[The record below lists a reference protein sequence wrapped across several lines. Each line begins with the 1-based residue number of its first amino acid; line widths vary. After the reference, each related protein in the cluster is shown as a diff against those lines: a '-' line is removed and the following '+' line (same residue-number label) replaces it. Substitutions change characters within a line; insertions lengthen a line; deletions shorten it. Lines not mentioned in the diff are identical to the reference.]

1 MRSSASTKL
10 TSSVG
15 LLIALTLLVGTGA
28 LIVNQRLG
36 NLLEDAINVKAKLR
50 FMAGQI
56 GLQASEMVGAERG
69 LAFSMMLQQTAQADA
84 MRKRFAQADENFT
97 RLAREYMSEVK
108 QGRGASEAANLVS
121 SMESSRRMHAELRAL
136 MDQQKMDQ
144 ALALLNERLLP
155 QLSAMSEASKV
166 LAEIQ
171 SAELANTQS
180 AAGTTISV
188 GWWVMLSSVLIALGV
203 GAGVFFVV
211 RNLTQSLRRTVS
223 ELSESAQH
231 LATTSQEVSG
241 YSLSLSKSASDQAA
255 SLEETSAST
264 EEIHSMTRS
273 NADNSKQA
281 ASRMEEASSKVEEAN
296 RALTEM
302 VNSMNEISNSSS
314 KISKIIKVIDE
325 IAFQTN
331 ILALNAAV
339 EAARAGEAGM
349 GFAVVADEVRNLAQR
364 SAQAAKDTTQL
375 IEESI
380 HSSNNGK
387 HKLDEV
393 ARASQSVN
401 ELVKAVSALVQEVRL
416 GSEEQERGIEQI
428 AKAVTQM
435 ERVTQQV
442 AANAEE
448 GAAAGDELRNHAATV
463 ERTVE
468 SLQALV
474 GQDSASYRP
483 AQSGSQAKASA
494 SLHRLAGAVGHAP
507 AADRSR
513 SHASAPS
520 RQTRQQPASSKSGAI
535 PFASGSRKSS
545 HSPSSN
551 TGSSNTGSSN
561 TATIDKDPF
570 PMDGDFEEF

>member
-10 TSSVG
+10 TGSVG
-15 LLIALTLLVGTGA
+15 LLIALALLVGAGA

-36 NLLEDAINVKAKLR
+36 NLLEEAINVKAKLR
-50 FMAGQI
+50 FMAAQI
-56 GLQASEMVGAERG
+56 GLQASEMVAAERG

-84 MRKRFAQADENFT
+84 MRTRFAQADENFNK
-97 RLAREYMSEVK
+97 LAREYMTYVK
-108 QGRGASEAANLVS
+108 QGRGASEAANLMNS
-121 SMESSRRMHAELRAL
+121 LETSRRLHAELRGL

-144 ALALLNERLLP
+144 AIPLLNERLLP
-155 QLSAMSEASKV
+155 QLSAMSESSKV

-171 SAELANTQS
+171 SAELAQTQS
-180 AAGTTISV
+180 AAESTMAI
-188 GWWVMLSSVLIALGV
+188 GWWVMLSSILVSLGV
-203 GAGVFFVV
+203 GTGVFFVV

-223 ELSESAQH
+223 ELSGSAQH
-231 LATTSQEVSG
+231 LAITSQEVSG

-281 ASRMEEASSKVEEAN
+281 ASRMEEASAKVEEAN

-302 VNSMNEISNSSS
+302 VSSMNEISNSSS

-448 GAAAGDELRNHAATV
+448 GAAAGDELRKHAATV
-463 ERTVE
+463 EHTVE
-468 SLQALV
+468 TLQALV
-474 GQDSASYRP
+474 GQDASPNYSEQAP
-483 AQSGSQAKASA
+483 AARANS
-494 SLHRLAGAVGHAP
+494 SLHRLASSLNTV
-507 AADRSR
+507 DS
-513 SHASAPS
+513 
-520 RQTRQQPASSKSGAI
+520 SSKAN
-535 PFASGSRKSS
+535 RRSS
-545 HSPSSN
+545 LPERLAPHRGPSSN
-551 TGSSNTGSSN
+551 SKRSNATSTPTASPAQANNRSSNKAQASHS
-561 TATIDKDPF
+561 ATIEKDPF